1 MKKIKNKMFIKIKD
15 LIKQGR
21 NRVYKNIN
29 TEMGDLY
36 TNISV

>member
-29 TEMGDLY
+29 TEMVDLY

>member
-1 MKKIKNKMFIKIKD
+1 MFIKIKD

-29 TEMGDLY
+29 TEMDDLY